1 MGWDSRHLSLL
12 PTTLVYILLACSL
25 VERSECLNK
34 DVTNLLTAKASLSD
48 EDNPFL
54 QTWDSGNS
62 ICIWKGTQWS
72 YANGTSLN
80 CDDPEVASDQ
90 SLLRDPDVVVTSIY
104 LGATGLTGTIP
115 RELGLLSSLHTLWL
129 RENYLKGAIPLEI
142 GNSASLSVLVLDRN
156 SLNSTI
162 PPSLWNLCPTLSIL
176 ELDSN
181 DLEGE
186 IPMPAN
192 PWTQC
197 SDLRELR
204 LHNNRLSGEIPAF
217 LGDFTALYAV
227 DLSNNSF
234 SGSIPSQLSKLS
246 NLTTLNVANNNL
258 SGTIPSFATH
268 YDPSSFTGNRGLC
281 GAPLTSNCKGGSSS
295 SNGST
300 SDSGGS
306 GSGALSPKVVAGII
320 IGVLSFFVVAGSL
333 LIFLTQAR
341 GRVPNEKKQLHVD
354 LKREFDEEEAA
365 GESGKI
371 VHFEGGETLT
381 AEDVLN
387 ATGEVLGK
395 TSYGT
400 VYKAKLSSGHTI
412 ALRLLREGTA
422 RDRNEFVP
430 AIQELGMIRHRN
442 LVPLRA
448 YYSGPKEEKLLVYD
462 YMPRGSLADLL
473 HNGSSGKP
481 GLSWDRRHKIVLG
494 AARGLA
500 HLHTG
505 LSTPLIHGNLKS
517 KNILVDDNYV
527 AHLSDYGLEKLMIP
541 AATNDVITAAGNQG
555 YKAPELVKLKKANTK
570 TDIFSFG
577 IVLLEA
583 LTGKKPGKSAEWDE
597 VVDLPAMVKAAVLEE
612 KTVDLFDFNLVRG
625 DPRTPSEDGL
635 LQALQ
640 LAMGCCA
647 PTPVVRPDI
656 TEVIRQLEEIRPKV
670 MSSVQSPPYTPDSAS
685 TRSREA
691 FDY

>member
-1 MGWDSRHLSLL
+1 MGCRSRHLSLSAI
-12 PTTLVYILLACSL
+12 LVFIFLACSSPL
-25 VERSECLNK
+25 ARPENLNK
-34 DVTNLLTAKASLSD
+34 DVTNLLTAKATLSD

-54 QTWDSGNS
+54 QTWDSGSS
-62 ICIWKGTQWS
+62 ICLWRGTQWS
-72 YANGTSLN
+72 YMNGTSLN
-80 CDDPEVASDQ
+80 CDDPTVVANQ
-90 SLLRDPDVVVTSIY
+90 TLLKDPEVVVTSIY
-104 LGATGLTGTIP
+104 LGATGLTGSIP
-115 RELGLLSSLHTLWL
+115 KELGLLSSLHTLWL
-129 RENYLKGAIPLEI
+129 RENYLRGGIPLEI

-156 SLNSTI
+156 GLNSSM
-162 PPSLWNLCPTLSIL
+162 PPSLWNLCPRLTIL

-181 DLEGE
+181 DLDGE
-186 IPMPAN
+186 IPVPVN
-192 PWTQC
+192 PWTEC
-197 SDLRELR
+197 SQLRELR
-204 LHNNRLSGEIPAF
+204 LENNRLTGEIPSF

-234 SGSIPSQLSKLS
+234 SGSIPSDLSKLT
-246 NLTTLNVANNNL
+246 NLTTFNVANNNL
-258 SGTIPSFATH
+258 SGPLPSFMTR
-268 YDPSSFTGNRGLC
+268 YDPSSFTGNPGLC
-281 GAPLTSNCKGGSSS
+281 GGPLSAECDGSSP
-295 SNGST
+295 SNRSTPQGSAR
-300 SDSGGS
+300 SPSGGL
-306 GSGALSPKVVAGII
+306 GPKVVAGII

-341 GRVPNEKKQLHVD
+341 SRVPNEKKQLHVD
-354 LKREFDEEEAA
+354 LKREFDEEET
-365 GESGKI
+365 GGDSGKI

-400 VYKAKLSSGHTI
+400 VYKAKLSNGHTI

-422 RDRNEFVP
+422 RDRGEFVP

-481 GLSWDRRHKIVLG
+481 GLSWERRHKIVLG

-517 KNILVDDNYV
+517 KNILVDDNYI

-541 AATNDVITAAGNQG
+541 AATNDVITAAGTQG
-555 YKAPELVKLKKANTK
+555 YKAPELIKLKKANTK
-570 TDIFSFG
+570 TDIYSLG
-577 IVLLEA
+577 IVLLEV
-583 LTGKKPGKSAEWDE
+583 LTGKRPGKSVDWDE

-612 KTVDLFDFNLVRG
+612 KTADLFDFNIVRG
-625 DPRTPSEDGL
+625 NPRTPSEDGL
-635 LQALQ
+635 VQALQ

-647 PTPVVRPDI
+647 PTAVVRPEI
-656 TEVIRQLEEIRPKV
+656 TEVIRQLEDIRPKV
-670 MSSVQSPPYTPDSAS
+670 VSSVQSPPYTPDSAS